1 MIDASE
7 ERREFNGWRSGLF
20 KRLLDA
26 SAMFARLDSDLR
38 SNVLPDRSPLQLEDL
53 ASQLES
59 DLRNGD
65 LDKAVQGLIDGSVH
79 YSHSGYLNQQLNFP
93 VPGAAVGALWAAIL
107 NQGQAVFEMA
117 PLTSVIERRMLD
129 WARDKLRLSRHSF
142 GLSTGGGSLANLSA
156 LLAGRNKLDDWST
169 WDTGTGHPIRVLV
182 SEHTHYSI
190 SRAASIV
197 GIGARNVVSIETD
210 ERGRINQDALASA
223 LVPGTPT
230 IVCLTFGTT
239 TTGAFDDLGEFLAR
253 HDKSSRSAWWIHVD
267 AAHGGSFYR
276 LPELQRQFDALSQ
289 VDSVCWDFHK
299 IFFQSVPL
307 SFLFFKDSPAA
318 SFLTGH
324 NSPYLSQQMVGRY
337 PDMHNWTLECSRTAN
352 AMKLWVS
359 LHTEGEERLA
369 GDVKHLARRTR
380 DLHDLLLS
388 ISALDVYCLPE
399 TNIIC
404 VRLRANSEPASNEA
418 TKRLV
423 EFLNGRGIW
432 SVGQV
437 RMRDRLYLK
446 LCLMNPRITSDGI
459 QRLAT
464 EIRRF
469 AAESAARELATD
481 GGRIGTGQG
490 IYSRGYA
497 K

>member
-1 MIDASE
+1 MIGDGE
-7 ERREFNGWRSGLF
+7 GRREFNGWRSGLF

-26 SAMFARLDSDLR
+26 SAAFSRLDSDLR
-38 SNVLPDRSPLQLEDL
+38 SDVLPEQSPLELEAL
-53 ASQLES
+53 ATQIES
-59 DLRNGD
+59 DLRSGE
-65 LDKAVQGLIDGSVH
+65 LDKAVQGLINGSVH
-79 YSHSGYLNQQLNFP
+79 YSHSGYMNQQLNFP
-93 VPGAAVGALWAAIL
+93 VPGAAVGALWAATL

-129 WARDKLRLSRHSF
+129 WARDKLRLSKHSF

-156 LLAGRNKLDDWST
+156 MLAARNKLDDWSA
-169 WDTGTGHPIRVLV
+169 WDAGSGRPIRVLV
-182 SEHTHYSI
+182 SEHAHYSI

-197 GIGARNVVSIETD
+197 GIGARNVVSIPTD
-210 ERGRINQDALASA
+210 GQGRIDQGALGSA
-223 LVPGTPT
+223 LEPGTPT

-239 TTGAFDDLGEFLAR
+239 TTGAFDDVGEFFSR
-253 HDKSSRSAWWIHVD
+253 HDKSSRAAWWVHVD
-267 AAHGGSFYR
+267 AAHGGSFYHLR
-276 LPELQRQFDALSQ
+276 ELQRHFDALSQ

-299 IFFQSVPL
+299 VFFQSVPL
-307 SFLFFKDSPAA
+307 SFLFFKDGPAA

-324 NSPYLSQQMVGRY
+324 SSPYLSQQMVGRY

-352 AMKLWVS
+352 ALKLWVS

-369 GDVKHLARRTR
+369 DDVGYLATQAR

-388 ISALDVYCLPE
+388 VSALDVYCLPE
-399 TNIIC
+399 TNIVC
-404 VRLRANSEPASNEA
+404 ARLLATSESASNEA

-423 EFLNGRGIW
+423 EFLNGRGVW

-446 LCLMNPRITSDGI
+446 LCLMNPRIESEGIRCLVSD
-459 QRLAT
+459 
-464 EIRRF
+464 IRRF
-469 AAESAARELATD
+469 ADEFTASESATESGHAALV
-481 GGRIGTGQG
+481 
-490 IYSRGYA
+490 